1 MAQCVTK
8 VELHISCRG
17 LLDKDSTSK
26 SDPLC
31 AVYMQDVHGNWVE
44 VRLRPLIVIVRNVC
58 VMSLSCKTIVQQQSG
73 RLIQKELQMK
83 VRY

>member
-17 LLDKDSTSK
+17 LLDRDSTSK

-31 AVYMQDVHGNWVE
+31 AVYMQDARGNWVE
-44 VRLRPLIVIVRNVC
+44 VRLKPYLLLG
-58 VMSLSCKTIVQQQSG
+58 MFA
-73 RLIQKELQMK
+73 
-83 VRY
+83 